1 MHIISASRTATVAC
15 DVSAYKLNLVC
26 LELSSPGDVAEWI
39 IDNRTAAIRS
49 TLLAIG
55 ERARACGIESIRVVV
70 EPTGVYHKLLLR
82 IAVSVG
88 FETALVDASHVTKM
102 RTVIFGDSGK
112 TDERDPYAIEA
123 VAAKGRLI
131 PDRRPAEVY
140 VLLRQWGKLY
150 DDAERSLID
159 AKSRVH
165 RALTLLFPDFDFSTD
180 FLYGPSGQAIVQC
193 FGLNPHALAPLNP
206 ARVYARLRRR
216 CTIKRSSV
224 TRLLAQARETVVGID
239 SSRATDLLARELAFA
254 WEDFELAMRRRQSA
268 RSELEALYDEART
281 IDRHL
286 PDLSK
291 AVISKAAMA
300 RLLGEAGPLSAY
312 SSWRQLLRMAGLNLR
327 ERKSGT
333 YVGKVRIARTGRALL
348 RAILNQMA
356 LPLVRKDRLY
366 GAYYHHKTGVQKM
379 PGKKA
384 MTAVSRKIVKM
395 IWGWYRSGTA
405 FDMTRVFQAEGRQHQ
420 AA

>member
-1 MHIISASRTATVAC
+1 VFRVEPSRT
-15 DVSAYKLNLVC
+15 
-26 LELSSPGDVAEWI
+26 
-39 IDNRTAAIRS
+39 RS
-49 TLLAIG
+49 
-55 ERARACGIESIRVVV
+55 
-70 EPTGVYHKLLLR
+70 
-82 IAVSVG
+82 
-88 FETALVDASHVTKM
+88 
-102 RTVIFGDSGK
+102 
-112 TDERDPYAIEA
+112 
-123 VAAKGRLI
+123 
-131 PDRRPAEVY
+131 
-140 VLLRQWGKLY
+140 
-150 DDAERSLID
+150 
-159 AKSRVH
+159 
-165 RALTLLFPDFDFSTD
+165 
-180 FLYGPSGQAIVQC
+180 
-193 FGLNPHALAPLNP
+193 
-206 ARVYARLRRR
+206 
-216 CTIKRSSV
+216 

-366 GAYYHHKTGVQKM
+366 GAYYHHKTGVQKT